1 MEKDSSVSDHIH
13 DGNEGGGKPANAGK
27 GRFESGLD
35 LVVSESLPTTLFLCS
50 DFSDQSRLSISFA
63 HHIIFQV
70 SLVNQNEK
78 KAKAR
83 RFSCTSSRLIRQM
96 N

>member
-35 LVVSESLPTTLFLCS
+35 LVVS
-50 DFSDQSRLSISFA
+50 
-63 HHIIFQV
+63 
-70 SLVNQNEK
+70 
-78 KAKAR
+78 
-83 RFSCTSSRLIRQM
+83 
-96 N
+96 